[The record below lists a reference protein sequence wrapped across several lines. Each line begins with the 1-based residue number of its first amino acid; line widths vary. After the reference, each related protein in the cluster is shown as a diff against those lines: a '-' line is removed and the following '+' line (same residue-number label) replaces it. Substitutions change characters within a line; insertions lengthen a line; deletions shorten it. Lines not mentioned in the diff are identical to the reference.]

1 MMMIYGMMPFMRRTL
16 PYGELQH
23 SIDYRWPSN
32 SRVGQRPSSQF
43 IGPGDEK
50 ITLSGELRPEI
61 TGGAVSLLTV
71 KLLADEGMAWP
82 LIGGSGTIFGMYVVE
97 NYSATHS
104 EFFSDGSAS
113 KIQFTLSLKRVDESL
128 TSMFGDL
135 KKQADGLISG
145 VSNLPGQVTSAVASA
160 KSAAGSLI
168 SSAGG
173 LLG

>member
-23 SIDYRWPSN
+23 SVDYRWPTN
-32 SRVGQRPSSQF
+32 SRVGQRPSAQF

-71 KLLADEGMAWP
+71 KLLADEGLAWP
-82 LIGGSGTIFGMYVVE
+82 LIGGNGTIFGMYVVE
-97 NYSATHS
+97 NYAATHS
-104 EFFSDGSAS
+104 EFFSDGTAS
-113 KIQFTLSLKRVDESL
+113 RIQFTLSLKRVDESL

-145 VSNLPGQVTSAVASA
+145 AGNLPGQVTSAIQGART
-160 KSAAGSLI
+160 AAGSLI

-173 LLG
+173 LLA

>member
-1 MMMIYGMMPFMRRTL
+1 MMMIYGMMPFMRQTL
-16 PYGELQH
+16 PYGDMQQN
-23 SIDYRWPSN
+23 IDYRWPTN
-32 SRVGQRPSSQF
+32 SRFGQRPSAQF

-61 TGGAVSLLTV
+61 TGGSLSLMTV
-71 KLLADEGMAWP
+71 RLMADEGMAWP
-82 LIGGSGTIFGMYVVE
+82 LIGGSGMIYGMYVIE
-97 NYSATHS
+97 SISNTFS
-104 EFFSDGSAS
+104 EFYPNGTAS
-113 KIQFTLSLKRVDESL
+113 KIMFTLSLKRVDESL

-135 KKQADGLISG
+135 KKQADGLIS
-145 VSNLPGQVTSAVASA
+145 SSASLPGQLTSAIDGV